1 MRLRLQPLQHPD
13 RPAHD
18 QGAMRGD
25 PPGRPQLRGRHRE
38 RGQHAY
44 SADIRVTRVMKYI
57 IHRIKIGQYK
67 QNKTMFYFAHQ
78 ILFFMLLFCFLL
90 NLISIVEKQ
99 KEILIRIFKW
109 IGTTILNKEND
120 IM

>member
-18 QGAMRGD
+18 QGAMRGG
-25 PPGRPQLRGRHRE
+25 PPGRPQLRGRHGE

-57 IHRIKIGQYK
+57 IHR
-67 QNKTMFYFAHQ
+67 HE
-78 ILFFMLLFCFLL
+78 
-90 NLISIVEKQ
+90 S
-99 KEILIRIFKW
+99 
-109 IGTTILNKEND
+109 
-120 IM
+120 